1 MMSTSTFQ
9 SYLENI
15 ELQKFLKKL
24 GVSNVNLLIEEIKHF
39 TEKEAERRDHIV
51 LSYFGEE
58 GVNRIVESILGCL
71 LSPPRL
77 GRNAQV
83 LDVGAGSGFFT
94 VRVADKMRQHLPK
107 ASFYAMDTTPAMLQV
122 LARKTSEVIPF
133 LGIAEN
139 ITGSLEYAREYVGV
153 PKKFDAI
160 FSTLTLHHCL
170 NIERVFRSIKGA
182 LKAHGKAV
190 VIDLCEHPFT
200 EFREEMGDIHLGF
213 DPHDIKETIEK
224 HFSQV
229 HVEKMPGICCES
241 SGRSAEL
248 FRAFMTP

>member
-1 MMSTSTFQ
+1 MPTSTFQ

-39 TEKEAERRDHIV
+39 TEKEAERRDQIV

-58 GVNRIVESILGCL
+58 GVNSIVESIVDFL

-77 GRNAQV
+77 RRNAKV

-94 VRVADKMRQHLPK
+94 VRVADEMRPHLPK
-107 ASFYAMDTTPAMLQV
+107 AVFYAMDITPAMLQV
-122 LARKTSEVIPF
+122 LTRKTSEVIPF

-139 ITGSLEYAREYVGV
+139 ITGSVEYARKYVGV

-160 FSTLTLHHCL
+160 FSTLTLHHFL
-170 NIERVFRSIKGA
+170 NIERVFRSIKETI
-182 LKAHGKAV
+182 KAHGKAV
-190 VIDLCEHPFT
+190 VIDLCKHPFK
-200 EFREEMGDIHLGF
+200 EFREEMGDMHLGF
-213 DPHDIKETIEK
+213 DPNEIKEAIEK
-224 HFSQV
+224 HFSEV
-229 HVEKMPGICCES
+229 HVEKVPGICCES
-241 SGRSAEL
+241 FGRSAEL
-248 FRAFMTP
+248 FRAFMVP